1 VLEVKRLRKWQIRIR
16 CSSLRI
22 MAVVVQELIEGNSLI
37 VSIYL
42 KGESLKIE
50 GLVMIG
56 GLARIGERR

>member
-1 VLEVKRLRKWQIRIR
+1 
-16 CSSLRI
+16 

>member
-1 VLEVKRLRKWQIRIR
+1 MLEVKRLRKWQIRIR